1 MRHKKRALV
10 VDDEED
16 ICAYLS
22 TMLKDS
28 GYDVIVAHNG
38 AKALE
43 YAKEEMPDIITL
55 DISMPESTGV
65 KAYRTLKTD
74 EQLKNIPVCVITG
87 VDDMNI
93 YFKKLKGFPIPEAYF
108 SKPVDV
114 DALRQTIDELTRRE

>member
-1 MRHKKRALV
+1 MRHKKRAVV
-10 VDDEED
+10 VDDEDD

-22 TMLKDS
+22 TLLRDS

-38 AKALE
+38 AQALE
-43 YAKEEMPDIITL
+43 FAKEEKPDIITL

-74 EQLKNIPVCVITG
+74 EQLKKIPVCIITG

-93 YFKKLKGFPIPEAYF
+93 YFKKLRGFPIPEAYF
-108 SKPVDV
+108 SKPVDADV
-114 DALRQTIDELTRRE
+114 LLKTINELTHKE

>member
-1 MRHKKRALV
+1 MRDKKCVLV
-10 VDDEED
+10 VDDEDD

-28 GYDVIVAHNG
+28 GYDVIVAYNG
-38 AKALE
+38 AQALE
-43 YAKEEMPDIITL
+43 LAKEKLPDVITL

-74 EQLKNIPVCVITG
+74 EQLKKIPVCIITG

-93 YFKKLKGFPIPEAYF
+93 YFKKLSGFPIPEAYF
-108 SKPVDV
+108 SKPVDADV
-114 DALRQTIDELTRRE
+114 LRKTIDELARKE